1 LTLIERITDAIRET
15 ESAEDRSGFRAD
27 VDRFRKLRDVLLDA
41 RDELQ
46 RAAPIVPRRDT
57 LTLGGKAA

>member
-1 LTLIERITDAIRET
+1 MTLIERITDAIREC
-15 ESAEDRSGFRAD
+15 ESAEDRASFR
-27 VDRFRKLRDVLLDA
+27 VEVERFRRLRDVLLDA

-46 RAAPIVPRRDT
+46 RAAPIVPKRET